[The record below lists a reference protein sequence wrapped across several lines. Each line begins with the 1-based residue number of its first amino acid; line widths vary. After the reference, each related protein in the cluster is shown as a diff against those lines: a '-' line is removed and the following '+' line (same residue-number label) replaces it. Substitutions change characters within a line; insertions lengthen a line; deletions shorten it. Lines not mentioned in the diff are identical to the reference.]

1 MLSNIVLKPG
11 MARWVDPGPGRLEL
25 RTSPGLSD
33 NSSGSWPGETQSTRW
48 VDLEPGLFIYI
59 YTHIAVKQRH
69 FDLLKGQN
77 DEDKRCRIANRE
89 KT

>member
-1 MLSNIVLKPG
+1 MLSNIVLKPR
-11 MARWVDPGPGRLEL
+11 MARWVDPGPGRLGL

-33 NSSGSWPGETQSTRW
+33 NSSGSWPGETQSTW
-48 VDLEPGLFIYI
+48 NPASYIYI
-59 YTHIAVKQRH
+59 YIAVKQRH